1 MSTIDVVLL
10 IIAAVLVGIVVVGSG
25 IARRRAEARD
35 EHLRERLAVA
45 NEALAQAHAA
55 DKGWDKALLEA
66 AARQAAGPTDELFL
80 VSVIDNPGTDQDE
93 AVFQAVSDGRT
104 RTIGLR
110 RTGDTWVAS

>member
-1 MSTIDVVLL
+1 VNTLDVVLL
-10 IIAAVLVGIVVVGSG
+10 AIAVVVVAIVVVGSS
-25 IARRRAEARD
+25 IARRRAEAGDAR
-35 EHLRERLAVA
+35 LRERLAAA

-66 AARQAAGPTDELFL
+66 AARSAAGPVDELLL

-93 AVFQAVSDGRT
+93 AVFQVVKDGET